1 MTPTPTYNLRAIGS
15 AEALSRM
22 LQLPVPRIRYLAQN
36 ASDFY
41 RVARIKTKAN
51 GDKRITYDAYRS
63 LKDVHKTLKVRLF
76 QNVSYPDY
84 IQGAISGRSYI
95 GNVKKHTKSTI
106 IICED
111 ITNFFPTIRE
121 SDVEKMF
128 MRLFH
133 FPKEVASILTGLVT
147 LNGTVPQGG
156 VCSSY
161 VANLVMWERES
172 ALVSLLQA
180 KNLTYTRY
188 VDDITVSSKD
198 YIEKVEISSVIASIY
213 GMLKHFGVKPNKA
226 KHEVLSNGMHQKVH
240 RVGVN
245 GKRPSFGK
253 EEKKRVRSAV
263 YNLEA
268 LFKDN
273 ACSYD
278 EYLKAFNSASALVAK
293 LKQLNEHQ
301 GQKYRESL
309 NLIKPSAKR
318 IELSNQ

>member
-1 MTPTPTYNLRAIGS
+1 MPTPTYNLRAIGS
-15 AEALSRM
+15 VEALSRM
-22 LQLPVPRIRYLAQN
+22 LQLPVPRIRYLARN
-36 ASDFY
+36 ASYFY
-41 RVARIKTKAN
+41 REAIVKTKAN
-51 GDKRITYDAYRS
+51 GDERITYDVFRC
-63 LKDVHKTLKVRLF
+63 LKDVHKALKVKLF

-84 IQGAISGRSYI
+84 IQGAIPGRSYI

-172 ALVSLLQA
+172 ALVSQLKI

-188 VDDITVSSKD
+188 VDDITVSSRC
-198 YIEKVEISSVIASIY
+198 YIDKSEVSAVIASIY

-226 KHEVLSNGMHQKVH
+226 KHEVLSNGMHQLVH

-245 GKRPSFGK
+245 GKQPSFGK

-263 YNLEA
+263 HNLEA
-268 LFKDN
+268 LFKDDS
-273 ACSYD
+273 CSYD

-293 LKQLNEHQ
+293 LKQLNERQ
-301 GQKYRESL
+301 GTKHRESL
-309 NLIKPSAKR
+309 NLIKPSLKKAM
-318 IELSNQ
+318 LSHP